1 MSDRPDIFL
10 FTIDAL
16 RADHLSCHGHHR
28 ETPFFDSLADRTIS
42 FSNAFSVSS
51 HTREAM
57 PPLLSGKRPS
67 EFAANGF
74 TQVPEEE
81 TLAGRLRAE
90 GYTTGG
96 FHSNPYL
103 SRAYGFGAG
112 FDEFYDDLVLG
123 QNKIIAL
130 AQQALDRFVL
140 NRGGQYYAR
149 APEINERSL
158 DWLGDADG
166 PVFLWNHYMD
176 PHGPYHAPKRHY
188 AERELSAREAE
199 SLYRRSWKKP
209 DSITDE
215 EQQLLRDSYDDE
227 IRYLDGKLES
237 FFDELEQRDRLEDAV
252 VIVTADHGDAFG
264 EHGYYTHPRYL
275 HDTLLHVPLFV
286 SPPGSSVM
294 DVDNPVSTLDVVP
307 TILDQVDGSFGGDTG
322 TPLVTSRESSGFEIP
337 DREDHVFASA
347 TGEDEDKGIRRFAA
361 RGKRWKVLL
370 KRDIETEEIVEQTVY
385 DCEND
390 PGEQDPRRDSG
401 NEQAVL
407 LLERVEQFS
416 RDQPSQTADGEG
428 RDVETSD
435 EIEDRLE
442 ALGYK

>member
-1 MSDRPDIFL
+1 L
-10 FTIDAL
+10 
-16 RADHLSCHGHHR
+16 
-28 ETPFFDSLADRTIS
+28 FFDSLTDRSIS

-74 TQVPEEE
+74 VQVSEEE

-90 GYTTGG
+90 GYATGG

-103 SRAYGFGAG
+103 SRAYGFDLG

-123 QNKIIAL
+123 GSKVIAL

-158 DWLGDADG
+158 DWLDG
-166 PVFLWNHYMD
+166 VYSPVFLWNHYMD
-176 PHGPYHAPKRHY
+176 PHGPYHAPKRHF
-188 AERELSAREAE
+188 AERDLTASEAE
-199 SLYRRSWKKP
+199 SLYRRAWKKP
-209 DSITDE
+209 ESITDE

-227 IRYLDGKLES
+227 IRYLDAKLES
-237 FFDELEQRDRLEDAV
+237 FFDELERRDRLEDAL

-275 HDTLLHVPLFV
+275 HDTLIHVPLLV
-286 SPPGSSVM
+286 SPPGGSAT
-294 DVDNPVSTLDVVP
+294 DVDDLVSTLDIVP
-307 TILDQVDGSFGGDTG
+307 TILEHVGGDSSGVAG
-322 TPLVTSRESSGFEIP
+322 TPLVTAQETNGYEIN
-337 DREDHVFASA
+337 DQEAHVFASA
-347 TGEDEDKGIRRFAA
+347 TGEDKDKGLRRFAA

-370 KRDIETEEIVEQTVY
+370 ERDIEANEIVEQTVY
-385 DCEND
+385 DCKK
-390 PGEQDPRRDSG
+390 DPREQEPLTNIDSEVVSDLRTALQ
-401 NEQAVL
+401 N
-407 LLERVEQFS
+407 FS
-416 RDQPSQTADGEG
+416 ARHSSGMIREAAP
-428 RDVETSD
+428 DVETSEEVD
-435 EIEDRLE
+435 DRLE

>member
-16 RADHLSCHGHHR
+16 RADHLSCYGHHR
-28 ETPFFDSLADRTIS
+28 ETPFFDSLVDRTVS

-57 PPLLSGKRPS
+57 PPLLSGERPS

-74 TQVPEEE
+74 VQVPEEE

-103 SRAYGFGAG
+103 SRAYGFDAG
-112 FDEFYDDLVLG
+112 FDEFYDDLVFG
-123 QNKIIAL
+123 QNKLIAL

-158 DWLGDADG
+158 DWLDDTDG

-176 PHGPYHAPKRHY
+176 PHGPYHAPDRHY
-188 AERELSAREAE
+188 AERELTASEAE

-209 DSITDE
+209 ESITDE
-215 EQQLLRDSYDDE
+215 EQRLLRDSYDDE

-237 FFDELEQRDRLEDAV
+237 FFDELERRGRLEDAL

-286 SPPGSSVM
+286 SPPGNSAM
-294 DVDNPVSTLDVVP
+294 EVDTPVSTLDAVP
-307 TILDQVDGSFGGDTG
+307 TILEQVGGDLDGVAG
-322 TPLVTSRESSGFEIP
+322 TPLVTAREKGYEIP

-347 TGEDEDKGIRRFAA
+347 TGEDEDEGVRRFAVH
-361 RGKRWKVLL
+361 GKRWKVFIEMKEDGKILNTAVYDLETDPREVTPLSPEESERSRELL
-370 KRDIETEEIVEQTVY
+370 KY
-385 DCEND
+385 LK
-390 PGEQDPRRDSG
+390 S
-401 NEQAVL
+401 
-407 LLERVEQFS
+407 FS
-416 RDQPSQTADGEG
+416 SRHPESSEG
-428 RDVETSD
+428 TGPNVETSG